1 MISTGFSRI
10 GKSKPLEND
19 CGKQCSYYSV
29 NGGAVRCSGLEGNV
43 RVNVKMWGILS

>member
-1 MISTGFSRI
+1 MILTGFSRI

-43 RVNVKMWGILS
+43 RVKAGLFG